1 MGRDLSYAIIYGEYC
16 KETNY
21 DGDLRGLD
29 GDESGRNTI
38 YANGFYSLA
47 IIKAEGASA
56 FENGEFKNAQIW
68 AILGKLCIDG
78 GGVGVFIETG

>member
-1 MGRDLSYAIIYGEYC
+1 MGRDLSYTIVYDSYC
-16 KETNY
+16 EDINY
-21 DGDLRGLD
+21 ENHLGGLE

-38 YANGFYSLA
+38 YANGYYSLA
-47 IIKAEGASA
+47 TIKARGASA
-56 FENGEFKNAQIW
+56 FENDEFKNAKIW